1 MSVAEILE
9 AIRRLPAAER
19 RGLVE
24 HIWQAWPVHEGV
36 FPWNPPKAEIDT
48 LLEHAEALERT
59 EHLLKNSREPEPA
72 PEPAAE
78 PEAPPK
84 KPADPKP
91 FAAVSSRKSPNAP
104 SARRNS
110 PTKPRSWAA
119 ASGSTWTPPPTP
131 VPGRRSKS
139 TS

>member
-24 HIWQAWPVHEGV
+24 HIWQAWPVPEGV

-48 LLEHAEALERT
+48 LLERAGELERT

-72 PEPAAE
+72 PTSETVTEPD
-78 PEAPPK
+78 APPK

-91 FAAVSSRKSPNAP
+91 CAEVLTEITERPVSPQELADEAAVL
-104 SARRNS
+104 
-110 PTKPRSWAA
+110 
-119 ASGSTWTPPPTP
+119 
-131 VPGRRSKS
+131 GRRLREHLDTPADAGSG
-139 TS
+139 

>member
-48 LLEHAEALERT
+48 LLERANELERT

-72 PEPAAE
+72 PPPEPAAE

-91 FAAVSSRKSPNAP
+91 FEKVLAEISERPVSPQELADEAAIL
-104 SARRNS
+104 
-110 PTKPRSWAA
+110 
-119 ASGSTWTPPPTP
+119 
-131 VPGRRSKS
+131 GRRLREHLDNPAGAGQGAA
-139 TS
+139 

>member
-48 LLEHAEALERT
+48 LLERAGELERT

-72 PEPAAE
+72 PEPTAE

-91 FAAVSSRKSPNAP
+91 FAAVLTEITERPVSPQELADE
-104 SARRNS
+104 
-110 PTKPRSWAA
+110 AA
-119 ASGSTWTPPPTP
+119 IL
-131 VPGRRSKS
+131 GRRLREHLDTPADAGSG
-139 TS
+139 